1 MEVLYYYL
9 QPSLERPV
17 YSSGKNAYICI
28 HGRIPMC
35 ETRVTGPGISHGP
48 KINHT
53 GPCIPTW
60 AQSVINMIMD
70 HMMHHMTDCGHA
82 HPVRLFTNQRTNNTI
97 LIGRVLS

>member
-17 YSSGKNAYICI
+17 YSSGKRLYMHACMVN
-28 HGRIPMC
+28 PMC

-48 KINHT
+48 KIIHT
-53 GPCIPTW
+53 GPCIPTL

-70 HMMHHMTDCGHA
+70 HMMLHRMTDCA
-82 HPVRLFTNQRTNNTI
+82 VNIIYQPQRTNNTI
-97 LIGRVLS
+97 LT